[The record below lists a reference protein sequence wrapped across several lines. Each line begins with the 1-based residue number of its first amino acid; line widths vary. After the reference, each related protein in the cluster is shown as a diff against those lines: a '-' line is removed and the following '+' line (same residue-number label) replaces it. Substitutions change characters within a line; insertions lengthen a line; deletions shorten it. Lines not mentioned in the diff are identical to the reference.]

1 MADKSGLFSPGQSRV
16 WTIPPGADFLR
27 ALAEVLVDEA
37 GLKDKPDAL
46 ADAIIYVPNR
56 RSARKL
62 AHVLFEAAGGR
73 PILPPDIRTLGDV
86 EADEAPSA
94 DAARSGLPPA
104 MSQARRLG
112 ALTWLVQ
119 AYYERVHDTVPPASS
134 ALAAAQELSRLM
146 EQAAH
151 SDDVKWD
158 KLPGLAGDT
167 ELATHWEKS
176 VEFLGIV
183 AQAWPAWL
191 AENGEADPFERDAE
205 AAALVAAA
213 WKDAPPSAPVIIA
226 GSTGATPAGRILMR
240 AAMNLP
246 KGLIVLPG
254 LDTHADEGSRQV
266 IAGSVSHPQHILF
279 ETLKVIGVI
288 PEDVQVWSKAD
299 LSGPANARRR
309 LIHEA
314 LAPAEATADW
324 RRTLKDL
331 ARGLDMVDDEFAR
344 IGLSGLSV
352 IETPDE
358 SVEADVAA
366 LLLRQAL
373 EAPDATA
380 ALVTP
385 DATLARRVS
394 AVLKRW
400 GVDVPPSSGA
410 PLGQTTAGSLIGLC
424 ARWVLDPADP
434 VALSAV
440 LKHPFVEG
448 YAAQGQLDLYFL
460 RGARNWTTLE
470 DLEHSIEE
478 RREIDPYGPFDEAD
492 QAEASA
498 LVGRLMAAFAETG
511 ADLSRSGLM
520 PGRDIAQKIASLAE
534 YVSQTPFP
542 WAGEDG
548 RAATQMMEYV
558 ADLADHLN
566 PMMPEAMVSIIEA
579 EAARRTVSA
588 GVAEHPRLAIWGPL
602 EARLQSA
609 THIILA
615 GLNEDVWPQRPP
627 ADAFLPRRFR
637 EAIGLGDPE
646 ERVGLSAHDFA
657 QLACAPKVTLLH
669 AARRDD
675 APAVASRWVW
685 RLKTLAQGAL
695 GDAAKEVLAPSDAAP
710 LDWALALRNRSA
722 GKLPPD
728 FAEPRPT
735 RRDPDDWPGKLSVTR
750 IDTLQR
756 DPYAIWAEQV
766 LGLKTLEPMNAELGP
781 APRGTAIH
789 KAIELF
795 ELEDAPK
802 SAARLQSLLAAR
814 LSMAGEPEPIL
825 AARGA
830 ILRRM
835 AEWYVDWR
843 ANRLLDGKPWLEVS
857 GSLDFEFDD
866 TPFRL
871 TGTADRIER
880 RPDGSLV
887 IVDFKTGNPPT
898 DKEINVGLSQQMPL
912 QAMMAARGAYK
923 DVPAAEVSA
932 LEYVAMKAKPEERQV
947 GQSRALQ
954 ATPTELARLAEEGL
968 ARLILAYRNDD
979 AVFLSA
985 PRVQFVK
992 YDNGFNRL
1000 ARRAEWAGDTDDG
1013 GGDE

>member
-1 MADKSGLFSPGQSRV
+1 MADESGLFAPDPSRV
-16 WTIPPGADFLR
+16 WTIPPGTDFLR
-27 ALAEVLVDEA
+27 ALAEVLAREA
-37 GLKDKPDAL
+37 GLAARPDAL
-46 ADAIIYVPNR
+46 ADAVVYVPNR

-62 AHVLFEAAGGR
+62 AQILFEAGDGK

-86 EADEAPSA
+86 EADEAPSV

-104 MSQARRLG
+104 MSQAKRLG

-119 AYYERVHDTVPPASS
+119 AYYQRVHRTMPPASS

-151 SDDVKWD
+151 SDGVDWD
-158 KLPGLAGDT
+158 RLPELARET
-167 ELATHWEKS
+167 ELAIHWEKS
-176 VEFLGIV
+176 VEFLEII
-183 AQAWPAWL
+183 AKAWPDWL
-191 AENGEADPFERDAE
+191 AENGEADPFVRDAQ
-205 AAALVAAA
+205 AAAMVAAS
-213 WKDAPPSAPVIIA
+213 WQEVPPEAPVVVA

-240 AAMNLP
+240 AAMSLR
-246 KGLIVLPG
+246 KGLVVLPG
-254 LDTHADEGSRQV
+254 LDTHADEKVRGV

-279 ETLKVIGVI
+279 ATLKAIGI
-288 PEDVQVWSKAD
+288 APEQVRIWPQAD
-299 LSGPANARRR
+299 RSDGAEARRR

-324 RRTLKDL
+324 RATLKDL
-331 ARGLDMVDDEFAR
+331 ARSLDMVDADFAR
-344 IGLSGLSV
+344 VGLSGLSV

-358 SVEADVAA
+358 AVEADVAA
-366 LLLRQAL
+366 LLLRQVL
-373 EAPDATA
+373 ETPDGTA

-400 GVDVPPSSGA
+400 NVDVPPSSGA

-434 VALSAV
+434 VTLSAV
-440 LKHPFVEG
+440 LKHPFVKDYPE
-448 YAAQGQLDLYFL
+448 QGLLDLHFL
-460 RGARNWTTLE
+460 RGARNWQTLE
-470 DLEHSIEE
+470 ELKHSIET
-478 RREIDPYGPFDEAD
+478 RREIDEYGPFTDRD
-492 QAEASA
+492 QEQAAG
-498 LVGRLMAAFAETG
+498 LVERLQRAFRDTG
-511 ADLSRSGLM
+511 ADLSEPAPM
-520 PGRDIAQKIASLAE
+520 PGREIAQKIAALAAH
-534 YVSQTPFP
+534 VSRTPFP

-548 RAATQMMEYV
+548 RSATQMMEYV

-566 PMMPEAMVSIIEA
+566 PMTPEAMAGIIEN
-579 EAARRTVSA
+579 EASRRTVSA
-588 GVAEHPRLAIWGPL
+588 GIAEHPRLAIWGPL

-657 QLACAPKVTLLH
+657 QLACAPRVTLLH

-695 GDAAKEVLAPSDAAP
+695 EEAAQEVLAPSNGDP
-710 LDWALALRNRSA
+710 LTWAHALRLR
-722 GKLPPD
+722 GTGTLPED
-728 FAEPRPT
+728 FSAEPRPT
-735 RRDPDDWPGKLSVTR
+735 RREPADWPHRLSVTR
-750 IDTLQR
+750 VDTLQR

-766 LGLKTLEPMNAELGP
+766 LGLSALESMNAELGP

-795 ELEDAPK
+795 ELAGAKTPD
-802 SAARLQSLLAAR
+802 RLAGLLAER
-814 LSMAGEPEPIL
+814 LGMAGEPEPVL
-825 AARGA
+825 VARGA
-830 ILRRM
+830 VLRKM
-835 AEWYVDWR
+835 AEWYVNWR
-843 ANRLLDGKPWLEVS
+843 ADRQIDGKPALEVK
-857 GSLDFEFDD
+857 GALDFDFGGEA
-866 TPFRL
+866 FRL
-871 TGTADRIER
+871 SGTADRIER

-898 DKEINVGLSQQMPL
+898 DREINVGLSQQMPL
-912 QAMMAARGAYK
+912 QAIIAARGGYK
-923 DVPAAEVSA
+923 DVLAAPVSE
-932 LEYVAMKAKPEERQV
+932 LEYVAMKAKPDARTI
-947 GQSRALQ
+947 GNSNALP
-954 ATPTELARLAEEGL
+954 AGPMELAEKAEEGL
-968 ARLILAYRNDD
+968 ARLILAYRSND

-1000 ARRAEWAGDTDDG
+1000 ARRAEWAGDTDEG